1 MKPLLSVT
9 VHHAISKVQ
18 AHSGLAIGTLERLGL
33 DDPEQL
39 ADDVDPRSVKLPAAS
54 TVLAVGVV
62 WVDDVEGSVGEEVIV
77 DGGDGAAVAELM
89 RDS

>member
-33 DDPEQL
+33 NDPEQL
-39 ADDVDPRSVKLPAAS
+39 CHNVNPRSMYFVASAAS
-54 TVLAVGVV
+54 LPVVVGVV
-62 WVDDVEGSVGEEVIV
+62 NLEGSVGEEVIV